1 MTKEEELLN
10 YLKVAS
16 YNCLSEKSPITKVE
30 LSRRILKE
38 GNCDCS
44 EELKTNVR
52 IYKKKAIQSIIN
64 IESKIDN
71 LKEKIESA
79 NSELGNTYQIRFNEL
94 EHKKIALICR
104 LEGYIVNN
112 ENWNS
117 FKNKFNSE
125 LDSFED
131 ELTDFAG
138 NFSGS
143 K

>member
-64 IESKIDN
+64 IERKIDN

-79 NSELGNTYQIRFNEL
+79 FYKYADDCTILLFKLFCIAVWHKVSSINDFLNLLLGTPDGR
-94 EHKKIALICR
+94 
-104 LEGYIVNN
+104 
-112 ENWNS
+112 
-117 FKNKFNSE
+117 
-125 LDSFED
+125 
-131 ELTDFAG
+131 
-138 NFSGS
+138 
-143 K
+143 